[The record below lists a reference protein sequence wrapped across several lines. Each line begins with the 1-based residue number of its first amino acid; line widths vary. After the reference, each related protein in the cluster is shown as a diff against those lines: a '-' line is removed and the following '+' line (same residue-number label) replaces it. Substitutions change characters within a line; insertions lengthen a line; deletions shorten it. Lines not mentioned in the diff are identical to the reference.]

1 MRQIARYTDGGYGCA
16 APPGPGGYP
25 ADELRG
31 SPAGDPGQDAKV
43 DPVSLPPGGVT
54 QDAGPGN
61 SRFLHASS
69 PEPVFGYGGMKGI
82 SAYYQAV
89 LYFGTP
95 ME

>member
-1 MRQIARYTDGGYGCA
+1 MCRTPRAGRYT
-16 APPGPGGYP
+16 

-31 SPAGDPGQDAKV
+31 SPAGYPGQDAKV
-43 DPVSLPPGGVT
+43 DPASLLPGGVT
-54 QDAGPGN
+54 QDAEPGI

-82 SAYYQAV
+82 SAYYRAV
-89 LYFGTP
+89 LFFGNP